1 MSTPAPPAAVEEHPP
16 FDCTQCLRSVRGEKP
31 DSEGRCAA
39 CRKEHIAR
47 ATRLAMVPAV
57 VVAALYLWLI
67 AWSGL
72 LESPMMAFWL
82 VLGAVLA
89 FVAYKVARRVFFDVL
104 RGRATGDRARGDGT
118 G

>member
-1 MSTPAPPAAVEEHPP
+1 MSRPAAHAAAEAPPP
-16 FDCTQCLRSVRGEKP
+16 FDCAPVRPEREGREARRRRVVRGVP
-31 DSEGRCAA
+31 AGAHPRGR
-39 CRKEHIAR
+39 RGWR
-47 ATRLAMVPAV
+47 GSPAV

-89 FVAYKVARRVFFDVL
+89 FVAYKVGRRVFFDVL
-104 RGRATGDRARGDGT
+104 RGRATGDRG
-118 G
+118 